1 MASLPT
7 SLNIHQPNLSD
18 GSDLLR
24 MAALLSQVSSET
36 ANKAFTDFKSTMRTS
51 ANNDLAATFANGIA
65 SGLSPDEAFKQASG
79 TINSWTSADAIN
91 SALQTRNAEKDAILR
106 ANQDRRAEAFE
117 NRAKLD
123 WEGANKAAEANNL
136 FNLAHATNNMN
147 LFKQAEALTQG
158 YDNIAK
164 KHVKPTEMATLQ
176 DSLATNALNRAKL
189 QAELDNT
196 KQERLA
202 KLAQARY
209 LQLKAN
215 NPDKSTFMPLA
226 QVAKEFGTTPEE
238 LQELGLYYGLT
249 MGTETAQERQDT
261 VTSSVKYTPS
271 DAQKL
276 NDYTKAA
283 QQVTMNQDRANALL
297 SLDEKM
303 ASEQNKQEQEALVNT
318 LAGLLEGD
326 SSLTDFGY
334 NDTLED
340 VSFRLLHPFG
350 KGVLPLHNASVSKE
364 RAKQFMLDYVKA
376 GDIKSR
382 NKLVDDL
389 VNETYTTVSRDR
401 ARGYIN
407 ESLNKMFKDLNANQ
421 LTLSDDTAS
430 GFIKSYNS
438 QDLKGMPREERKN
451 IYNLNKES
459 LLLKKASAENQQNAI
474 GAQNAYERGDYAEG
488 NRLMKIFKN
497 NNIVLQKQAQDLQ
510 IKQAIAS
517 SPDSVV
523 ALYMN
528 YAPIIEN
535 KNSFDLPTLTKQ
547 FGEEEA
553 KTMMTN
559 YYKLTKYL
567 ADHPSLKIP
576 DYAVK
581 MALISKGRQKEL
593 WASELVK
600 AATVFK
606 GTTPSIVNSANI
618 GKEAIPI
625 LDSWINRDTLSK

>member
-1 MASLPT
+1 MAQLPT
-7 SLNIHQPNLSD
+7 SLNIHQPNISD

-24 MAALLSQVSSET
+24 MAAMLSRESSET
-36 ANKAFTDFKSTMRTS
+36 ANKAFDDFKSTMRTS
-51 ANNDLAATFANGIA
+51 ANNDLASTFAKGIA
-65 SGLSPDEAFKQASG
+65 NGLSPDEAFKQASG

-91 SALQTRNAEKDAILR
+91 SALLTRNAEKETIIQE
-106 ANQDRRAEAFE
+106 NKDRRAEALE
-117 NRAKLD
+117 NRQRLD
-123 WEGANKAAEANNL
+123 WEGANKAAEANYLYNS
-136 FNLAHATNNMN
+136 AHATNNMN

-158 YDNIAK
+158 YDNITK

-176 DSLATNALNRAKL
+176 NSLATDALNRAKL

-196 KQERLA
+196 KQDRLA

-209 LQLKAN
+209 LQLRAN
-215 NPDKSTFMPLA
+215 NPDKSSYAPLKQTA
-226 QVAKEFGTTPEE
+226 DEFGTTAEE
-238 LQELGLYYGLT
+238 LQKLGLYYGYT
-249 MGTETAQERQDT
+249 MGTETAKERQDT
-261 VTSSVKYTPS
+261 VTSATKVT
-271 DAQKL
+271 DADIQKL
-276 NDYTKAA
+276 NAYTKAA
-283 QQVTMNQDRANALL
+283 QQVTMNQDKANTLL

-303 ASEQNKQEQEALVNT
+303 ASEQNKQEQEALFNT

-326 SSLTDFGY
+326 SNLTDFGY
-334 NDTLED
+334 NDSLED
-340 VSFRLLHPFG
+340 VSLRLIHPFA
-350 KGVLPLHNASVSKE
+350 KGVLPLHNASISKE
-364 RAKQFMLDYVKA
+364 RAKQFMADYVKA

-389 VNETYTTVSRDR
+389 VNETYSTVSRDR
-401 ARGYIN
+401 AKGYIN

-430 GFIKSYNS
+430 GFINSYNS
-438 QDLKGMPREERKN
+438 QDLNGMPREERKN

-459 LLLKKASAENQQNAI
+459 LLLKRASAENQQNAL

-488 NRLMKIFKN
+488 NRLMNIFKN
-497 NNIVLQKQAQDLQ
+497 NNIALQKQAQDLQ

-535 KNSFDLPTLTKQ
+535 KNGFDLPTLTKY

-559 YYKLTKYL
+559 YYKLTDYL
-567 ADHPSLKIP
+567 DDHPSLKIP

-581 MALISKGRQKEL
+581 MALISKGRQKKL
-593 WASELVK
+593 WASELAK

-625 LDSWINRDTLSK
+625 LDSWINRDTLNK